1 MRAFMASTGIFLL
14 TSGNSRAT
22 SAGHRVFAHEGTSR
36 GSPS

>member
-14 TSGNSRAT
+14 TSGHSRAT

-36 GSPS
+36 GSLR

>member
-1 MRAFMASTGIFLL
+1 MRAFIASTGIFLL

-36 GSPS
+36 GFLR